1 MSGGEKQKISIIR
14 QLIQNPEIMIFDEP
28 TANLEPMI
36 KRKFAE
42 ILHTIKN
49 DKIII
54 VVTHDKDIIG
64 EDDVVVNL

>member
-1 MSGGEKQKISIIR
+1 MVNDAVLIIKLR
-14 QLIQNPEIMIFDEP
+14 N
-28 TANLEPMI
+28 
-36 KRKFAE
+36 
-42 ILHTIKN
+42 IKN